1 MSRPRTT
8 NSHLP
13 KYVTVIHGSYW
24 YRPPK
29 AKACRIGPEGDYT
42 ALYRFLARL
51 GDAAPVGE
59 TLSDCFD
66 RYAREVLPGKA
77 PKTRRG
83 NMAAIAKLRATF
95 GHMRPDE
102 VKPRDIG
109 RYLSVG
115 APIARNKEIA
125 LLSHVYTKA
134 VSRWYV
140 AESNPCRNVERNE
153 SRPRTR
159 YITDTEFEAFR
170 NAVPERLRVAMDLA
184 LLTGQRQGDLLQ
196 LEWSAVSEEGVF
208 FQQGKTGK
216 KLLVGMSPGRS
227 SPSCRA
233 RSSSASATASPTHRT
248 DSGRSGS
255 GSCAV
260 TRRPG
265 RCGSPST
272 TSAPS
277 RSATR
282 RTCKTP
288 TNGPGIPARP
298 RRAGS
303 MTDPPEKLPRCDKQH
318 RPQFRNRGYMKNSS
332 QVAVNVGGSCGART
346 RDKLLKRQRFTT
358 LQPADRALIR
368 EAALLLI
375 SRRLPSS
382 AAATFGAVH
391 EI

>member
-51 GDAAPVGE
+51 GDAAPAGE

-159 YITDTEFEAFR
+159 YITDAEFEAFW

-216 KLLVGMSPGRS
+216 KLLVGMSPALREVLD
-227 SPSCRA
+227 RA
-233 RSSSASATASPTHRT
+233 RTLKPELPRTFVIRKRNGKPYTSDGFRAIWQRLMRRHAKAGALRFTFHDIRAKSISDTANLQDAYERAGHTSPTT
-248 DSGRSGS
+248 
-255 GSCAV
+255 
-260 TRRPG
+260 TRRVYD
-265 RCGSPST
+265 RST
-272 TSAPS
+272 
-277 RSATR
+277 R
-282 RTCKTP
+282 KVTP
-288 TNGPGIPARP
+288 LR
-298 RRAGS
+298 
-303 MTDPPEKLPRCDKQH
+303 
-318 RPQFRNRGYMKNSS
+318 
-332 QVAVNVGGSCGART
+332 
-346 RDKLLKRQRFTT
+346 
-358 LQPADRALIR
+358 
-368 EAALLLI
+368 
-375 SRRLPSS
+375 
-382 AAATFGAVH
+382 
-391 EI
+391 